1 MAVNEAALNEV
12 PLTPRHV
19 AVPGKGQ
26 LWTGRVLHIIV
37 LIFLLFDAIPKILGA
52 EFVVKASA
60 PFGFTRGELMEIGIT
75 LLFCTILYVIP
86 RTSVLGAALL
96 TAYLGG
102 AVEAVHHAHMPA
114 FNLCFPIL
122 FALVVWINLWLRTP
136 RLRTVFPLLGE

>member
-1 MAVNEAALNEV
+1 MTAHDAVLNATSKSV
-12 PLTPRHV
+12 SI
-19 AVPGKGQ
+19 AVPRKGQ
-26 LWTGRVLHIIV
+26 LWAGRILYVIV
-37 LIFLLFDAIPKILGA
+37 LLFLLFDAVPKILGA
-52 EFVVKASA
+52 EFVLKASA

-75 LLFCTILYVIP
+75 LLLCTILYVIH

-122 FALVVWINLWLRTP
+122 FAVAVWISLWLRTS
-136 RLRTVFPLLGE
+136 RLRTVFPLLAE

>member
-1 MAVNEAALNEV
+1 MVNEAALNEV
-12 PLTPRHV
+12 PLTPRRV

-26 LWTGRVLHIIV
+26 LWTGRVLYIIV

-52 EFVVKASA
+52 EFVLKASA
-60 PFGFTRGELMEIGIT
+60 PFGFTRGELMEIGLT

>member
-1 MAVNEAALNEV
+1 MAVNEAVLNAV
-12 PLTPRHV
+12 PQPVSL
-19 AVPGKGQ
+19 AQPGKGQ
-26 LWTGRVLHIIV
+26 LWTGRVLYV
-37 LIFLLFDAIPKILGA
+37 LLLIFLLFDAVPKILGA
-52 EFVVKASA
+52 EFVLKASA

-122 FALVVWINLWLRTP
+122 FAVTVWISLWLRMP
-136 RLRTVFPLLGE
+136 QLRPVFPLVRAR

>member
-1 MAVNEAALNEV
+1 MAANNAVLGSLAHPAATAL
-12 PLTPRHV
+12 PS
-19 AVPGKGQ
+19 KGQ

-37 LIFLLFDAIPKILGA
+37 LMFLLFDAVPKILGA
-52 EFVVKASA
+52 EFVLKASA
-60 PFGFTRGELMEIGIT
+60 PFGFTRGELMQIGVA

-102 AVEAVHHAHMPA
+102 AVQAVHHAHMAP

-122 FALVVWINLWLRTP
+122 FAVAVWISLWLRIP
-136 RLRTVFPLLGE
+136 QLRSVFPLVQRP